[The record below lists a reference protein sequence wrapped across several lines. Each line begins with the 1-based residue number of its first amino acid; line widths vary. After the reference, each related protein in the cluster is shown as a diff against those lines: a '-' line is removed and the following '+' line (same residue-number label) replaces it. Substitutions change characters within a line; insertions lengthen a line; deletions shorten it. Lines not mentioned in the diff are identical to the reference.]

1 MIYREA
7 RKLHN
12 LFFNFRLPV
21 VRCFVSWETRLRLLI
36 SSNSKVGGQSPFARH
51 SESQYKY
58 QGRPGGGSGIP
69 IYPKK
74 KIDKIPQI
82 PPNIPKNNRSF
93 EYFIPEIRSQRNKH
107 LFGCLTFFG
116 IPLNGWSLLSHDNR
130 SQEKANV
137 KLCIHVRNTVRSPR
151 IISSAVIK
159 ATRSTPSCTSLL
171 CILLFLF

>member
-1 MIYREA
+1 MTCQLKDLFNSLLTKRFCSDCNIFTTKTRQRMQITGFQGHAIQNTGSTRE
-7 RKLHN
+7 
-12 LFFNFRLPV
+12 
-21 VRCFVSWETRLRLLI
+21 
-36 SSNSKVGGQSPFARH
+36 GQWNTNIPEKKST
-51 SESQYKY
+51 KY
-58 QGRPGGGSGIP
+58 P
-69 IYPKK
+69 
-74 KIDKIPQI
+74 KIPQI

>member
-1 MIYREA
+1 MTCQL
-7 RKLHN
+7 KD
-12 LFFNFRLPV
+12 LFNSLLTKRFCSDCNIFTTK
-21 VRCFVSWETRLRLLI
+21 TRQRMQI
-36 SSNSKVGGQSPFARH
+36 TGF
-51 SESQYKY
+51 
-58 QGRPGGGSGIP
+58 QGHAIQNTGSTRGGSGIP